1 VPRPPADSR
10 RQILDAALTEFAAH
24 GFRGASVDAIAR
36 RARVNK
42 AMIYYHFDDKVA
54 LYVEIL
60 QGIFTPIADR
70 TAEVAASQATPR
82 DKLLAFIDVFFAL
95 ASTRPYMPRV
105 MMLELADGAKRLTP
119 DTLRVMSR
127 LFRNLNAI
135 LEEGWRAG
143 DFRRADPLM
152 TYFNLIAPLFF
163 FVASAP
169 IRDAMTRHAI
179 IDTRR
184 ADASAFAAHMKTV
197 ALRALC
203 LDPGLLDPAG
213 TPPRA
218 APAGQ
223 AGVAAGPAAHP
234 PAATPR
240 PRRRRRTT
248 ADRSGDEP

>member
-1 VPRPPADSR
+1 M
-10 RQILDAALTEFAAH
+10 
-24 GFRGASVDAIAR
+24 DAIAR

-42 AMIYYHFDDKVA
+42 AMIYYHFDNKVA

-70 TAEVAASQATPR
+70 TAAVAASAAAP
-82 DKLLAFIDVFFAL
+82 DAKLVAFIDVFFAL
-95 ASTRPYMPRV
+95 ATARPYMPRV

-143 DFRRADPLM
+143 VFRRADPLM

-169 IRDAMTRHAI
+169 IRDAMARHEI
-179 IDTRR
+179 IDKRR
-184 ADASAFAAHMKTV
+184 ATPSASAFAAHMKAV
-197 ALRALC
+197 ALRAL
-203 LDPGLLDPAG
+203 
-213 TPPRA
+213 
-218 APAGQ
+218 
-223 AGVAAGPAAHP
+223 AAHP
-234 PAATPR
+234 EALELTDPRLAPAAAAPPDRR
-240 PRRRRRTT
+240 PGRRATRRPRTT
-248 ADRSGDEP
+248 ADRTGDEQ